1 MEPVVSIQEKLENTP
16 PTKPT
21 VVSWGPGRLDVF
33 GIGFNHDLLHR
44 WFEAGSW
51 NPPGG
56 LPPESLGGNLLFST
70 SQSAVSSKTGH
81 LDVFGVGEN
90 NELLYW
96 SFDGTTN
103 IDG

>member
-33 GIGFNHDLLHR
+33 GIGFNHELLHR

-56 LPPESLGGNLLFST
+56 LPPSHLVVIYFSLHHNL
-70 SQSAVSSKTGH
+70 QY
-81 LDVFGVGEN
+81 
-90 NELLYW
+90 LLKQ
-96 SFDGTTN
+96 D
-103 IDG
+103 I